1 MMIKYRNSNESSRSD
16 TGVIDQSIPHN
27 LPQSLH
33 VVDCSRSPQL
43 RLAIRHLIQ
52 APIPCSLDDM
62 PSEFLV

>member
-1 MMIKYRNSNESSRSD
+1 MMIKYRNSNESSRGD

-33 VVDCSRSPQL
+33 VVDCSCSPQL

-52 APIPCSLDDM
+52 APLPCSLVDK
-62 PSEFLV
+62 PLEFLA